1 MGAQNPD
8 GPLTGT
14 TAARAARGTP
24 RSRRRAALAAAVRRG
39 LSEQPK
45 RLPPWLLYD
54 GLGSALFE
62 AICQLP
68 WYHITRAELGLLAR
82 HGPAIAARLGARP
95 VIVEL
100 GPGSGEK
107 LATLIAALDPGQ
119 EARVHLVD
127 VSAAALEQAR
137 RTVMAAGPVE
147 VTSVRATYERG
158 LARIRTGRRDR
169 GCTLVAV
176 LGSNLGNME
185 WAEVEAF
192 LRRIRAGLV
201 PGDLLLVGL
210 DLVKP
215 EADLLAAY
223 DDPLGVTA
231 AFNRNV
237 LVRLNRELHA
247 EFDLTTFEHR
257 AIWRPEHSRVE
268 MHLVSTSAQTVPLGR
283 AGSTARFVEGEW
295 IWTESSHKFRA
306 SDVTLLGRL
315 TGFRPD
321 RQWVDRRA
329 RFALTLLV
337 AV

>member
-1 MGAQNPD
+1 MAGS
-8 GPLTGT
+8 
-14 TAARAARGTP
+14 TAARGARRLP
-24 RSRRRAALAAAVRRG
+24 RSRRRAALAAAVRSG

-54 GLGSALFE
+54 ALGSALFE

-68 WYHITRAELGLLAR
+68 WYRITRAELGLLAR
-82 HGPAIAARLGARP
+82 HGPTIAARLGPRP

-107 LATLIAALDPGQ
+107 LATLIAALDPAQ

-137 RTVMAAGPVE
+137 RTVTAAGPVE

-158 LARIRTGRRDR
+158 LATVPTRRDR
-169 GCTLVAV
+169 GRTLVAV
-176 LGSNLGNME
+176 LGSNLGNTE
-185 WAEVEAF
+185 WSEVEAF
-192 LRRIRAGLV
+192 LRRIRAVLV
-201 PGDLLLVGL
+201 PGDLLLIGL

-247 EFDLTTFEHR
+247 EFDLAAFEHR

-315 TGFRPD
+315 TGFRPE

-329 RFALTLLV
+329 RFALTLFSSL
-337 AV
+337 

>member
-1 MGAQNPD
+1 MGAPNPD
-8 GPLTGT
+8 GPLTGS

-24 RSRRRAALAAAVRRG
+24 RSRRRAALAAAVRSG

-54 GLGSALFE
+54 ALGSALFE

-68 WYHITRAELGLLAR
+68 WYRITRAELGLLAR
-82 HGPAIAARLGARP
+82 HGPAIAARLGPRP
-95 VIVEL
+95 GIVEL

-107 LATLIAALDPGQ
+107 LATLIAALDPEQ

-127 VSAAALEQAR
+127 VSAAALERAR

-158 LARIRTGRRDR
+158 LARIPTGRRDR

-185 WAEVEAF
+185 WREVEAF
-192 LRRIRAGLV
+192 LRRIRAVLV

-231 AFNRNV
+231 AFNRN
-237 LVRLNRELHA
+237 LLLRLNTELSA
-247 EFDLTTFEHR
+247 DFALDRFAHR
-257 AIWRPEHSRVE
+257 AVWNAAASRVE
-268 MHLVSTSAQTVPLGR
+268 MHLVSLAAQEVRVTDSELEFR
-283 AGSTARFVEGEW
+283 LEEGET
-295 IWTESSHKFRA
+295 IWTESSYKYGPDALRQLVEPA
-306 SDVTLLGRL
+306 
-315 TGFRPD
+315 GFLQRNLWIDDP
-321 RQWVDRRA
+321 A
-329 RFALTLLV
+329 RFALTLFE